1 MAFRPIKLAELLFGT
16 APAAP
21 SADAPATERAV
32 PVASNSVLHT
42 INDLN
47 RRLEH
52 ALLGLRDHANA
63 DTELR
68 AIAAELVAAVR
79 RAPEI
84 ALGTVL
90 LNQIAGTYGVR
101 HCTESAIVATLLGMA
116 MAKSDDELQL
126 VAAAALT
133 MNVGMVRQA
142 EMFHGRDGALT
153 GEERA
158 IVRRHPHESVDL
170 LRWAGIKDEEWLNY
184 VLLHHEN
191 PDGSGYPEGRMG
203 DEIAA
208 NARLIAL
215 ADRYC
220 ALVSARN
227 YRRSLLP
234 PVALERLA
242 GEADPMLMQ
251 HFTDCIGAYPAGTLV
266 RMQDGCA
273 GVVVGGAKICLLRD
287 GAGAMLVPPLHCLS
301 TDQGYALAE
310 ALHEDQARLRFT
322 MQQVWGE
329 LAGL

>member
-21 SADAPATERAV
+21 GAEAPPAAHPAADVST
-32 PVASNSVLHT
+32 SVLHT
-42 INDLN
+42 LNDLN
-47 RRLEH
+47 KRLEH
-52 ALLGLRDHANA
+52 TLLGLRTHANA

-68 AIAAELVAAVR
+68 TIAADLVTAVR
-79 RAPEI
+79 RAPEV
-84 ALGTVL
+84 ALGAVL
-90 LNQIAGTYGVR
+90 LNQIAGPYGVR
-101 HCTESAIVATLLGMA
+101 HCTESAIVVALMGAA
-116 MAKSDDELQL
+116 MGKSDDELQL
-126 VAAAALT
+126 VTAAALT

-142 EMFHGRDGALT
+142 DVFHGRDGALT
-153 GEERA
+153 SEERA
-158 IVRRHPHESVDL
+158 QVRRHPHESVEL
-170 LRWAGIKDEEWLNY
+170 LRWAGVKDEEWLNY

-191 PDGSGYPEGRMG
+191 ADGSGYPEGRMG
-203 DEIAA
+203 DEIAD

-242 GEADPMLMQ
+242 AEADAELMQ
-251 HFTDCIGAYPAGTLV
+251 HFTQCIGAYPAGTLV
-266 RMQDGCA
+266 RLQNGHA
-273 GVVVGGAKICLLRD
+273 GVVVGGAKVCLLRD
-287 GAGAMLVPPLHCLS
+287 DAGAMLAQPLHCLS
-301 TDQGYALAE
+301 TAEGYALAE

-329 LAGL
+329 LASL